1 MNLIKLTIL
10 GLVVFLGFS
19 PGEILAEELTDHVMS
34 KDSDKPFFSDF
45 FVGFNY
51 SDWLNY
57 YISHFL
63 FPIHAALIITVLV
76 SFFLSLT
83 VGFAVHRRK
92 LKKQPLMVE
101 YYVQKIMR
109 RYHLF
114 SEVFLLTGLAGAALA
129 IQNIFNNDL
138 FDLTRIIEGSTAV
151 APGIIEVRKGV
162 AFSAGGIVF
171 AVICYLLRSILLLRY
186 QSALEI
192 GFMVKA
198 KTEHAQAIEIN
209 KLHHLMERFLN
220 KQTDSLLPFA
230 EVLTEIRNLNRTL
243 NSNVI
248 QKNFATELKTILD
261 RFEIQTHKH
270 FTHVADTVQSATE
283 LVQESKHHLD
293 QQTEYAQQFLNKL
306 EKLETG
312 LHHSGHEIADRMAQ
326 ISQDIQQAREPFL
339 ESVRVI
345 HNNLNDTT
353 HQIIGELKSA
363 HDVLREKFVD
373 EVKSFVQIHQSYV
386 QDNHVVIQ
394 SALEQTVTQLTQA
407 VENATNNALSVLYK
421 GLNETNQLLH
431 QNILEEHATY
441 MQKIEKY
448 QEVLTLFKSTID
460 TRVEEAARIFNEQ
473 AKTALE
479 SYQRVLEEYE
489 GHNQI
494 IQEQMLQSTQRLQ
507 AIVASEFVEQITH
520 STDQLIHSFEQY
532 LGKTQ
537 AFSEIHEVRAQ
548 HIKHTLAEL
557 GFSPRKSKIEQSKQW
572 LKSVLGRKEKGEPKP
587 ETGEPKND

>member
-10 GLVVFLGFS
+10 GLVLILGFS
-19 PGEILAEELTDHVMS
+19 PGETLAEELTDHVMS
-34 KDSDKPFFSDF
+34 NDSDKPFFSYF

-63 FPIHAALIITVLV
+63 FPIHAALMITVFF
-76 SFFLSLT
+76 SFFSSLT

-92 LKKQPLMVE
+92 LKKQPFMVE
-101 YYVQKIMR
+101 YYVQQIMR

-171 AVICYLLRSILLLRY
+171 AVICYFFRAILLLRY
-186 QSALEI
+186 QSALEM

-198 KTEHAQAIEIN
+198 KTERAQAIEIN
-209 KLHHLMERFLN
+209 KLHNLLERFLN
-220 KQTDSLLPFA
+220 KQTDSILPFA
-230 EVLTEIRNLNRTL
+230 EVLTEIRTLNKTL

-248 QKNFATELKTILD
+248 QKNFANELKSILD

-270 FTHVADTVQSATE
+270 FTHVAGTVQSATE

-293 QQTEYAQQFLNKL
+293 QQIENSQHFLTKL
-306 EKLETG
+306 ESLETG

-326 ISQDIQQAREPFL
+326 ISQDIQETREPFL
-339 ESVRVI
+339 DSIRAV
-345 HNNLNDTT
+345 HHSLNETT
-353 HQIIGELKSA
+353 HQIISELKSA
-363 HDVLREKFVD
+363 HEVLREKFVD
-373 EVKSFVQIHQSYV
+373 EVKVFVQIHQSYI
-386 QDNHVVIQ
+386 QDNHTVIQ
-394 SALEQTVTQLTQA
+394 SALEQAVNQLTQA

-421 GLNETNQLLH
+421 GLNQTNQQLY

-448 QEVLTLFKSTID
+448 QEVLSMFKSTID

-494 IQEQMLQSTQRLQ
+494 IQEQVLQSTQRLQ

-520 STDQLIHSFEQY
+520 STEQLIDSFEQY
-532 LGKTQ
+532 MGKTQ

-557 GFSPRKSKIEQSKQW
+557 GFSPRKSKVEKSKEW
-572 LKSVLGRKEKGEPKP
+572 LKGVLGKGEK
-587 ETGEPKND
+587 KND